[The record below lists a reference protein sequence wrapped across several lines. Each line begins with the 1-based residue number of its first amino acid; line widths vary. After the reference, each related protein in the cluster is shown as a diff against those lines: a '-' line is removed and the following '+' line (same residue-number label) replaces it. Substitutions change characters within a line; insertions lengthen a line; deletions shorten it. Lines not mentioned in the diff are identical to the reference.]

1 MIPSELSKMK
11 QTIFFFTHLGGIIMN
26 YCKNCGTKL
35 NCNEKFCPKCGASL
49 DTEEVGS
56 IPQKP
61 ASIVNQ
67 TESIVPSSNQPIMQN
82 QTYGNPSASFISPD
96 VQNTVY
102 VAQLEKMS
110 LLSLFLLSIVTLG
123 FYGLYY
129 PIRLEKDVSSMLGR
143 HTTSSGFQIVLFS
156 IFSFGIYQ
164 IWFFNKMAAAL
175 DEAMDKRHMIGDR
188 IGSGAGCVIML
199 LIPLVGLLALYKII
213 NAHNSI
219 IDFDRYA
226 MMANQSK

>member
-11 QTIFFFTHLGGIIMN
+11 QTIFFFTHLGGIIMS

-35 NCNEKFCPKCGASL
+35 DYNEKFCPKCGASL

-110 LLSLFLLSIVTLG
+110 LLSLILLSIVTLG
-123 FYGLYY
+123 LYGRRIVKLSAT
-129 PIRLEKDVSSMLGR
+129 PLRNRPHMVFCSQG
-143 HTTSSGFQIVLFS
+143 TS
-156 IFSFGIYQ
+156 
-164 IWFFNKMAAAL
+164 
-175 DEAMDKRHMIGDR
+175 
-188 IGSGAGCVIML
+188 
-199 LIPLVGLLALYKII
+199 
-213 NAHNSI
+213 
-219 IDFDRYA
+219 
-226 MMANQSK
+226 

>member
-1 MIPSELSKMK
+1 MS
-11 QTIFFFTHLGGIIMN
+11 

-35 NCNEKFCPKCGASL
+35 DYNEKFCPKCGASL

-67 TESIVPSSNQPIMQN
+67 TESIVPSSNQAIMQN

-110 LLSLFLLSIVTLG
+110 LLSLILLSIVTLG
-123 FYGLYY
+123 LYGLYY
-129 PIRLEKDVSSMLGR
+129 PIRLEKMYPVCWDATRPPADSRLYYFLFFPSEYIRFGSLIRWLLLSMKQW
-143 HTTSSGFQIVLFS
+143 TSDI
-156 IFSFGIYQ
+156 
-164 IWFFNKMAAAL
+164 
-175 DEAMDKRHMIGDR
+175 
-188 IGSGAGCVIML
+188 
-199 LIPLVGLLALYKII
+199 
-213 NAHNSI
+213 
-219 IDFDRYA
+219 
-226 MMANQSK
+226 

>member
-11 QTIFFFTHLGGIIMN
+11 QTIFFFTHLGGIIMS

-35 NCNEKFCPKCGASL
+35 DYNEKFCPKCGASL

-102 VAQLEKMS
+102 VAQLEK
-110 LLSLFLLSIVTLG
+110 
-123 FYGLYY
+123 
-129 PIRLEKDVSSMLGR
+129 
-143 HTTSSGFQIVLFS
+143 
-156 IFSFGIYQ
+156 
-164 IWFFNKMAAAL
+164 
-175 DEAMDKRHMIGDR
+175 
-188 IGSGAGCVIML
+188 
-199 LIPLVGLLALYKII
+199 
-213 NAHNSI
+213 
-219 IDFDRYA
+219 
-226 MMANQSK
+226 